1 MADSFRRVDEN
12 EVAFT
17 DEILGFALC
26 PNQPRELAGTLEA
39 KAKFYRNYISNL
51 PQGTTRKQHFQ
62 AVLYY
67 KEVCANWKFHGEPFH
82 PFTLETAANNFDRW
96 LMKKWDARFRRE
108 TCDARDHRSYVLN
121 VVVCLSV
128 AIKMHAYSSVEF
140 TAEFLRA
147 ARKCFE
153 MIDKDSSGTLTKTE
167 IVKAVAE
174 DKEVVA
180 FLKNCGW
187 ENLQFLLVPARLE
200 KALEVLDT
208 SKDGEVDADEWE
220 EAIRRGVS
228 KRLDSRHLTKA
239 RPLNE
244 FLLMRCREL
253 GVEDASVEELHK
265 TEVDFL
271 VELDWKVAP
280 PTATAWVF
288 VLTLYVGPG
297 IIDARDWD
305 TSKVTTVEESARA
318 HIRAFS
324 PFAAREPPQQVA
336 VAALCCA
343 LEVNDV
349 EATTDELLAA
359 VSTLQMDDGTR
370 LGFPRDELSAIVER
384 MQRAWD
390 DPENDW
396 DAQRLADEAA
406 VDAQRDADEA
416 AAAADEAAAA
426 ARRRAEEA
434 TAEARR
440 LADDAAAEE
449 LLGIFDDRVDDD
461 DDVREKGERSISAR
475 GVDQFHEDVD
485 YEDLLSPLSIDADVP
500 PSLVEFTTKTAPSL
514 EAPPAKRPCPQR
526 PSEPLRFD

>member
-1 MADSFRRVDEN
+1 
-12 EVAFT
+12 
-17 DEILGFALC
+17 
-26 PNQPRELAGTLEA
+26 
-39 KAKFYRNYISNL
+39 
-51 PQGTTRKQHFQ
+51 
-62 AVLYY
+62 
-67 KEVCANWKFHGEPFH
+67 
-82 PFTLETAANNFDRW
+82 
-96 LMKKWDARFRRE
+96 MKKWDARFRRE
-108 TCDARDHRSYVLN
+108 TCDACDHRSYVLN

-128 AIKMHAYSSVEF
+128 AIKMHAYSSAEF
-140 TAEFLRA
+140 MAEFLRT

-187 ENLQFLLVPARLE
+187 ENLQILLVPARLE

-208 SKDGEVDADEWE
+208 SKDGEVDADAWE

-244 FLLMRCREL
+244 LLLMFCREW

-288 VLTLYVGPG
+288 VLSLYVGPG

-318 HIRAFS
+318 HIRAFA

-359 VSTLQMDDGTR
+359 VGTLQMDDGTR

-406 VDAQRDADEA
+406 ADAQRDADEA
-416 AAAADEAAAA
+416 AAAADEAAA
-426 ARRRAEEA
+426 
-434 TAEARR
+434 
-440 LADDAAAEE
+440 EE
-449 LLGIFDDRVDDD
+449 LLGIFNEEELLGIFNDRVDDD

-475 GVDQFHEDVD
+475 GVDQFHED

-514 EAPPAKRPCPQR
+514 QAPPAKRPRSRR
-526 PSEPLRFD
+526 PS